1 MCQPEKNNKIGG
13 FALIDAVLATAV
25 FAIGLLALNA
35 LYHTVI
41 KNDHNAFVMTDA
53 VELAGSYID
62 QLLSEPY
69 GSNSTVSSIH
79 GLKTYSVNTIL
90 SPCPSGSSCI
100 ENTTN
105 VTVIITKPDGTSYSF
120 STVKAR
126 LKGLP

>member
-1 MCQPEKNNKIGG
+1 MCRIENLNNIDG
-13 FALIDAVLATAV
+13 FSLIDAVLATAV

-41 KNDHNAFVMTDA
+41 KNNHNAFVMTDA

-62 QLLSEPY
+62 QILAEPY
-69 GSNSTVSSIH
+69 GSISTVSSIH
-79 GLKTYSVNTIL
+79 GIKTYSVNTIL
-90 SPCPSGSSCI
+90 SPCSSGSSCV

-105 VTVIITKPDGTSYSF
+105 LTVIITKPDGTSYTF